1 MSSKPAQIVM
11 TPSKQLYTFFFTI
24 CGCIIYF
31 VSALLH
37 IVVVLDTSFSLLVSI
52 PNVLLLVALLLSNRT
67 SWYKTLLSVLVLDI
81 FASFLLGNISLF
93 HIYLILLHKLGILAI
108 AATMSKL
115 SEQPFRLERVREV
128 LLFFITIIFTN
139 ALVTLLGY
147 IPLWFSDQIP
157 IWQLWLNW
165 SITNS
170 LAYLFVSP
178 CIIVWA
184 TFSQTYRWPKYA
196 VLLEGFLVCVALIV
210 IVRLAAH
217 FSPQYL
223 LGAPIVLSWVAIR
236 FGPRAVA
243 ALIAFSSLL
252 CMGSSLPAES
262 QLFAQLFLGLTL
274 LPIFVLSIA
283 ITQKQTATPTSSE
296 QAQALL
302 QPSKLGPEQEHR
314 PSELALPEAECL
326 KIEPK
331 QLVQNEVLAEA
342 SQFQAHSPADLQRMQ
357 TQFIHA
363 QKMESI
369 GLFTGSIAHDF
380 NNILTAISGYT
391 NLARASLPTD
401 DPVYEDLGEVL
412 KVSNHASS
420 LIRQLLT
427 FARRQPSDPF
437 VLNLNDL
444 LMNLDKL
451 LRRIVPEDIEFQFR
465 LAHELKSVKVDPSSI
480 EQVVINLVIN
490 ARDAMPNGG
499 VLRITTANMT
509 YNELPARI
517 QELAKNGDYILL
529 EVLDTGVGMPPEV
542 LVHAFEPFF
551 TTKAPG
557 KGTGL
562 GLSICRDIIQQQGG
576 MVLLQSEIGHGS
588 SIKIFLP
595 CALDEADFTHEEFD
609 EDDIPRGS
617 ETILVVEDEEVVR
630 MLMVRTLRSSGY
642 TVLEASN
649 GNEALNRIHSQH
661 LPHVDLLVTDL
672 VMPKMGGIMVAEYIN
687 QLYPSIK
694 VLFTSGYD
702 SPTMPELVNPAY
714 QFDFI
719 AKPFTPLSLGQA
731 IRGLLNHKAVHSST
745 D

>member
-11 TPSKQLYTFFFTI
+11 TSSNQLYTLFFTI
-24 CGCIIYF
+24 CGCIIYL
-31 VSALLH
+31 VSNLLH
-37 IVVVLDTSFSLLVSI
+37 KVVSLDTSFSILVSL
-52 PNVLLLVALLLSNRT
+52 PNVLLLVALLLGNRS
-67 SWYKTLLSVLVLDI
+67 SWHKILVCVIVLDI
-81 FASFLLGNISLF
+81 FAAFLVDNLSVYHL
-93 HIYLILLHKLGILAI
+93 YLSLLHNLEALVI
-108 AATMSKL
+108 AATIFKF
-115 SEQPFRLERVREV
+115 SEPPFRLVRVREV
-128 LLFFITIIFTN
+128 LLLFITSILAS
-139 ALVTLLGY
+139 ALVALLDY
-147 IPLWFSDQIP
+147 LPLGFSNQTP

-165 SITNS
+165 SIVNS
-170 LAYLFVSP
+170 LAYLFVAP

-184 TFSQTYRWPKYA
+184 TFSQAYRWPKYA

-210 IVRLAAH
+210 IVRLAAL
-217 FSPQYL
+217 FSSHYL
-223 LGAPIVLSWVAIR
+223 LGAPMVVAWVAIR
-236 FGPRAVA
+236 FGQRAVA

-252 CMGSSLPAES
+252 CMGSSLQDEG
-262 QLFAQLFLGLTL
+262 QLYAQLFLAFTL
-274 LPIFVLSIA
+274 LPLFVLSVA
-283 ITQKQTATPTSSE
+283 TAQKQTEAQTSSADAQPVSLPHALPAE
-296 QAQALL
+296 QTSSA
-302 QPSKLGPEQEHR
+302 PEQ
-314 PSELALPEAECL
+314 LALQS
-326 KIEPK
+326 KIAQP
-331 QLVQNEVLAEA
+331 LPNEVLAEA
-342 SQFQAHSPADLQRMQ
+342 SQLQANNPADLQRMQ

-420 LIRQLLT
+420 LIKQLLT

-490 ARDAMPNGG
+490 ARDAMPHGG
-499 VLRITTANMT
+499 VLRITTANLS
-509 YNELPARI
+509 YHELPDRV
-517 QELAKNGDYILL
+517 QSVVKDGDYMLL

-576 MVLLQSEIGHGS
+576 SVLLHSEIGQGS

-609 EDDIPRGS
+609 EDDIPRGT

-649 GNEALNRIHSQH
+649 GNEALNRLHSQH
-661 LPHVDLLVTDL
+661 LPRVDLLVTDL

-731 IRGLLNHKAVHSST
+731 IRGLLNHKTVHSST